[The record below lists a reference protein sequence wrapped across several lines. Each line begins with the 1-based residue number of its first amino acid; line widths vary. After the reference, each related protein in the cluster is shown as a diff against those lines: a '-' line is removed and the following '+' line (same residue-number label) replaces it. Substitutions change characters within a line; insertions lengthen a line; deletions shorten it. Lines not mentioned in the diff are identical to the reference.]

1 MKEKTSVTEKLKK
14 TKQEKYYKETFAKIT
29 EEKRKAILDA
39 AVNEFS
45 SNGFNAANINVI
57 AKRAGISIGSMYQ
70 YFDSKENL
78 FLTAIDEGYKIIEHS
93 LSEIDLINGTFFDKL
108 EEIIKHIQKYSRE
121 YSLLNQ
127 LYLEATTQGIAGMSK
142 KLSLKME
149 TVSSGFYKKALA
161 SAVNDGLV
169 DPDISIETASFCI
182 DNILLLLQFS
192 YSTEY
197 YKERMK
203 IFAGKNSLNQDEKIR
218 KEILYFLNKA
228 LRK

>member
-1 MKEKTSVTEKLKK
+1 MKEKTSAPEKLKK
-14 TKQEKYYKETFAKIT
+14 TKQEKYYKETFAKIPG
-29 EEKRKAILDA
+29 EKRKAILDA
-39 AVNEFS
+39 AVIEFS

-108 EEIIKHIQKYSRE
+108 DEIIKHIQKYSRE
-121 YSLLNQ
+121 FSLLNQ

-142 KLSLKME
+142 KISLKME

-161 SAVNDGLV
+161 SAINDGIA

-218 KEILYFLNKA
+218 KEILYFLKKA
-228 LRK
+228 LAK

>member
-1 MKEKTSVTEKLKK
+1 MKEKTSASEKLKK
-14 TKQEKYYKETFAKIT
+14 TKQEKYYKETFAKIPG
-29 EEKRKAILDA
+29 EKRKAILDA
-39 AVNEFS
+39 AVFEFS

-93 LSEIDLINGTFFDKL
+93 LSEIDLINGSLFDKL

-121 YSLLNQ
+121 FSLLNQ

-161 SAVNDGLV
+161 SAIDDGIA

-218 KEILYFLNKA
+218 KEILYFLKKA
-228 LRK
+228 LAK